1 MGFFIQTNMKEEILN
16 FFRTDR
22 SYAGAVKLV
31 LMFSPKL
38 GLKKQLNLQE
48 ETEYLKGCAFE
59 ELRELSGIKE
69 VEMRSILS
77 APKPKSEPIRL
88 IHPVN
93 DKEETV
99 EVTTFDEDEEGNESQ
114 PKQAEYAEKAIKT
127 QPAGSRKK
135 PAKPA
140 KPAKL
145 GKPRSRKK

>member
-1 MGFFIQTNMKEEILN
+1 MGFFIQKNMKEEILK

-22 SYAGAVKLV
+22 SYSGAVKLV
-31 LMFSPKL
+31 LRYSPKL

-69 VEMRSILS
+69 NEMRSMLAS
-77 APKPKSEPIRL
+77 PKPKPEPAKLASSDPGGRQNGPSSISTRRRPKKTLQPSE
-88 IHPVN
+88 
-93 DKEETV
+93 
-99 EVTTFDEDEEGNESQ
+99 
-114 PKQAEYAEKAIKT
+114 KQAKEK
-127 QPAGSRKK
+127 
-135 PAKPA
+135 